1 MRHSQQIIQ
10 RVVQM
15 RNNGLTLGEIG
26 VRTGLSKTTI
36 FYHIQS
42 IPKSDFLIQKLRL
55 ITLTK
60 QRILAEQR
68 RGKSTKTY
76 LFIKPQIWSIEFVNL
91 VAHFLFDGRIT
102 RTSCIY
108 YSRNSVLRNM
118 IKKNMERIMSI
129 NDYKIYDSPGGVKR
143 VCYFNVEVASF
154 IRQKADELLN
164 YILFAPNSHKISFLQ
179 AFFDDEGCI
188 TFTGKKRLIRGYQHS
203 LPVLKLIKKLLADF
217 YIDSRIDEKY
227 YELYISKRHNLLKFQ
242 KLINF
247 TPEVRVNGGRS
258 NSIWKKS
265 LEKRK
270 ILNIALDSYKL
281 C

>member
-15 RNNGLTLGEIG
+15 RNNGFTLGEIME
-26 VRTGLSKTTI
+26 RTGLSKTTI

-42 IPKSDFLIQKLRL
+42 IPKSDILIQKLRL
-55 ITLTK
+55 IILSK
-60 QRILAEQR
+60 QRILSEQR

-76 LFIKPQIWSIEFVNL
+76 LFIKPQIWTVEFVNL
-91 VAHFLFDGRIT
+91 IAHFLFDGRIT

-108 YSRNSVLRNM
+108 YSRNSVLRDM
-118 IKKNMERIMSI
+118 ITEKMERIISI
-129 NDYKIYDSPGGVKR
+129 KDYKVYDSSGGVKR
-143 VCYFNVEVASF
+143 VCYFHVEVASF
-154 IRQKADELLN
+154 IRQKASELLK
-164 YILFAPNSHKISFLQ
+164 YIVSAPDSHKISFLQ

-188 TFTGKKRLIRGYQHS
+188 TFTDKKRLIRGYQHS
-203 LPVLKLIKKLLADF
+203 LPILRLIKKLLADF
-217 YIDSRIDEKY
+217 YIESRIDEKY

-247 TPEVRVNGGRS
+247 TPEVCINGGRS

-265 LEKRK
+265 LEKRE
-270 ILNIALDSYKL
+270 ILNMAVNSYKL
-281 C
+281 W